1 MDLEGLSLIN
11 YFISLLLFMTRL
23 GEGRASKSQQKCQ
36 KKIVYT
42 SGEGS
47 DIKKSKK
54 VSKKIVYTSGEGSD
68 IKKSKKVSKKNSL
81 HFWGRT

>member
-11 YFISLLLFMTRL
+11 YFILLLLFMTRL
-23 GEGRASKSQQKCQ
+23 GEGRAAKSPKKCQ

-47 DIKKSKK
+47 DTKKSKK
-54 VSKKIVYTSGEGSD
+54 VSKK
-68 IKKSKKVSKKNSL
+68 K
-81 HFWGRT
+81 